1 MDVKWRARTDRDD
14 AENRRNGANTSQ
26 AATCSVVALFLCVN
40 PLPPS
45 PPFVFPSGPRLAV
58 SCARPFPLSAPLTAS
73 QQAALPPLP
82 RLALDAYPPAT
93 RQALS
98 RAYENATAHAND
110 AAAVGGLARA
120 LHAWEQWS
128 SAHDAYLRA
137 QALAPATFEWH
148 YLDAI
153 VLERLARHADAASH
167 LDEALRL
174 SPDYVPARVKLAEA
188 LLESGDRDR
197 SRLLFDALRANP
209 LSEPAA
215 EFGLGR
221 LAAAE
226 GRPDTAVVH
235 LQRAVAL
242 FPEWGA
248 AHYALAL
255 SYRALGRSDE
265 ARRALERHAQYG
277 ARWPAPDDPV
287 LATVTALR
295 DDAQTSLERGLKLAE
310 SGDLTGAIA
319 AHEAALVRDPSIAQ
333 AHANLISLYGRTR
346 NWTRAEEHY
355 RAVVA
360 LGFNL
365 ADAHYDYGVLLG
377 LQEQWELA
385 AAAYRQA
392 IAVDPHHARAWN
404 NLGQVL
410 ERQRQLEPAADAY
423 RHAVGSEPRYRLARF
438 NLGRMLIAL
447 ARNDEAIV
455 EFEKL
460 IEPRDSETPRYLF
473 ALATAHV
480 RAGHRDEGIKWA
492 TDARTLAQ
500 EYGQHDLVAA
510 IERDLATL
518 K

>member
-1 MDVKWRARTDRDD
+1 MDVKWRARADRDD

-26 AATCSVVALFLCVN
+26 TAACSVALFLCVN

-45 PPFVFPSGPRLAV
+45 PPFGFPSGPRLDA
-58 SCARPFPLSAPLTAS
+58 SCARRFPLSAPFTAS
-73 QQAALPPLP
+73 EQTALPPLP
-82 RLALDAYPPAT
+82 RLALEAYPPAT

-98 RAYENATAHAND
+98 RPYENATAHAND

-197 SRLLFDALRANP
+197 SRPLFDALRANP

-255 SYRALGRSDE
+255 SYHALGRSDE

-346 NWTRAEEHY
+346 NWARDHMGPLDVPRRRVRRIVWRA
-355 RAVVA
+355 
-360 LGFNL
+360 
-365 ADAHYDYGVLLG
+365 YDL
-377 LQEQWELA
+377 
-385 AAAYRQA
+385 
-392 IAVDPHHARAWN
+392 P
-404 NLGQVL
+404 
-410 ERQRQLEPAADAY
+410 
-423 RHAVGSEPRYRLARF
+423 
-438 NLGRMLIAL
+438 
-447 ARNDEAIV
+447 
-455 EFEKL
+455 
-460 IEPRDSETPRYLF
+460 
-473 ALATAHV
+473 
-480 RAGHRDEGIKWA
+480 
-492 TDARTLAQ
+492 
-500 EYGQHDLVAA
+500 
-510 IERDLATL
+510 
-518 K
+518 